1 MVSILLLECVSS
13 VFLFNILVLY
23 YLITKYYG
31 LECFFKHISLHDFNK
46 KIVVLTSIIVV
57 FKCTVHRLFK
67 TTVINVIIVAI
78 TAIKVPAENGF
89 LPIAIKNGAFRSTDI
104 HQKAKHSNQQTAK
117 LLVLFCFLQIYKF
130 QIQ

>member
-1 MVSILLLECVSS
+1 MVSILLLECFSS
-13 VFLFNILVLY
+13 VFCLISWLY

-46 KIVVLTSIIVV
+46 KIAVLTSIIVV

-89 LPIAIKNGAFRSTDI
+89 LPIAKERCF
-104 HQKAKHSNQQTAK
+104 QKYRYLSKGKT
-117 LLVLFCFLQIYKF
+117 L
-130 QIQ
+130 